1 MTTSEHEEA
10 LKALPDDEIPRIIR
24 MRPKKD
30 PIGNLDEEDLER
42 RITDD

>member
-10 LKALPDDEIPRIIR
+10 LAALPDDEIPKIIR
-24 MRPKKD
+24 TRPRRD
-30 PIGNLDEEDLER
+30 PVGNLDEEDLER